1 MSKIIEVEN
10 LQLTYA
16 PKTAMQRQALQNIN
30 LTVERGEFRAIIGPQ
45 GSGKSTLLQ
54 VLAGLEE
61 GVGRVVVDGLDLSLR
76 KNRNL
81 LWQRVGIIFQQ
92 PERQLFED
100 NLYNDVA
107 FGPKNMGLPAE
118 EIEQR
123 VKKALQKVKLGE
135 EFYHLSPFKLS
146 GGQQR
151 RAAIA
156 GILAME
162 PKILLLD
169 EPTAGL
175 DPRGRQEIM
184 DLFSHLC
191 SNQGLTI
198 ILVTHDMEEVAQR
211 ADKVTVLNKGKV
223 FMEGKPKE
231 IFARGSELA
240 EIGLSVPFAAAL
252 ASTLRERGLNVANLT
267 TLAEAE
273 REVAR
278 ILKGRALGL
287 KP

>member
-61 GVGRVVVDGLDLSLR
+61 GVGRVVVDGLDLSLK

-118 EIEQR
+118 EIERR
-123 VKKALQKVKLGE
+123 VKKALQKVNLGE
-135 EFYHLSPFKLS
+135 EYHHLSPFKLS

-252 ASTLRERGLNVANLT
+252 ASALRERGLNVANLT

>member
-61 GVGRVVVDGLDLSLR
+61 GVGRVVVDGLDLSLK

-118 EIEQR
+118 EIERR

-240 EIGLSVPFAAAL
+240 EIGLSVPFADAL